1 MSRRSFVR
9 SFDSDRNLHIL
20 TEVNTK
26 QNKENDIKLFW
37 NNNDLTECLCDE
49 TNAISAQ

>member
-1 MSRRSFVR
+1 
-9 SFDSDRNLHIL
+9 L

-37 NNNDLTECLCDE
+37 NNNGLTECLCDE